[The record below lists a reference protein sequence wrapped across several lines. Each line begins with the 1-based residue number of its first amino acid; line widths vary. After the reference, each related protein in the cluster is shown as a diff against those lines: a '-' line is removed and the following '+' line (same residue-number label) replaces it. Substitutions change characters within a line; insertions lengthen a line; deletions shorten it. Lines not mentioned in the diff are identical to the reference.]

1 MSKTRPEL
9 FPDEFRNN
17 PPAKGSVSAM
27 LFPNRSRYS
36 LRSAF
41 TVVEALIVVAVIG
54 VLVGIVVFTLPGTRE
69 DALRAVRQ
77 RNAQEIVSLSVAART
92 AGAVFIEPGDKATS
106 VSRLIDGA
114 TSHTGTFK
122 DVTFSLSNIDKSV
135 LMESLPYIGLKG
147 HELVYDGSGGQ

>member
-1 MSKTRPEL
+1 
-9 FPDEFRNN
+9 
-17 PPAKGSVSAM
+17 M
-27 LFPNRSRYS
+27 LFPNRPASS
-36 LRSAF
+36 LRAAF
-41 TVVEALIVVAVIG
+41 SVVEALIVVAVIG

-122 DVTFSLSNIDKSV
+122 DVKFSLSNIDKAV
-135 LMESLPYIGLKG
+135 LMESLPYIGLRG
-147 HELVYDGSGGQ
+147 HELVYDGSGGH